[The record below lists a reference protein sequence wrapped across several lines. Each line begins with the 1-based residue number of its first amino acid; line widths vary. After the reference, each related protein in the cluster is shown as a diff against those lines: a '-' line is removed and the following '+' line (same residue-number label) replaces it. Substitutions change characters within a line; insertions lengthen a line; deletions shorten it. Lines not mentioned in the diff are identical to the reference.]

1 VIEAVL
7 DSQPQWERLPD
18 HVEGAET
25 SATHWLERADKHSAG
40 GYLAT
45 WRMTVEE
52 LHRGLLVCRRAL
64 AEGALAN
71 DYTVLQSLGCF
82 ERSSNGSGVTA
93 ALAALYLFA
102 AHAADPLVGL
112 RTIAFASSADTDT
125 LASMLGGLFGLSH
138 GLEWMPETLLRVQ
151 DHALIADVAA
161 HLIQPSRHHVELSRG
176 HWSQRDAQD
185 VLARLEAENTH
196 ELTLGVLDKA
206 IVLGKRSLKVLT
218 KNLIV
223 NEWQLRT
230 ALGQTLYIKH
240 LRKNA
245 PQRVTPLE
253 VTGGAHTQT
262 SPPLNGGESM
272 SRRMVANLL
281 NDLAH
286 ALPVRISGDAALR
299 VAAKILTTP
308 QPTEDTIYAMLTDL
322 VPDLS
327 VEEQRQL
334 TIVSVKH
341 LAGDRNV
348 L

>member
-1 VIEAVL
+1 
-7 DSQPQWERLPD
+7 
-18 HVEGAET
+18 
-25 SATHWLERADKHSAG
+25 
-40 GYLAT
+40 
-45 WRMTVEE
+45 
-52 LHRGLLVCRRAL
+52 VCRRAL

-138 GLEWMPETLLRVQ
+138 GLEWIPETLLRVQ

-161 HLIQPSRHHVELSRG
+161 QLIQPSRHHVELSRG

-240 LRKNA
+240 LRKRVQ
-245 PQRVTPLE
+245 QRNTTPE
-253 VTGGAHTQT
+253 ETGAARTQI
-262 SPPLNGGESM
+262 SPALDIRGSM
-272 SRRMVANLL
+272 SRYMVANLL
-281 NDLAH
+281 NDFAQ
-286 ALPVRISGDAALR
+286 ALPARMSGEDALH
-299 VAAKILTTP
+299 VVAKIVATP
-308 QPTEDTIYAMLTDL
+308 QLTENTLHAMLKDL

-327 VEEQRQL
+327 VEEQHLL
-334 TIVSVKH
+334 TTVSVKH
-341 LAGDRNV
+341 LAVNGNA